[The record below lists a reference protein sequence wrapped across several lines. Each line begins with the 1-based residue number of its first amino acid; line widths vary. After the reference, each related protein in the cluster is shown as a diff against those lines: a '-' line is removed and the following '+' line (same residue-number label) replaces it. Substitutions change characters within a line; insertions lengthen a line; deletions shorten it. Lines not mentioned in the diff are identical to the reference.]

1 MADERQSKQEK
12 SDNPREPMRGGGQ
25 AVVSLCK
32 VSESG
37 LVFWSRHRFD
47 LAAEL
52 QVRVRTDVLPRHLRL
67 GLKSDEAGWATVRGF
82 VVECRAIRRP
92 GGAAVFRVSL
102 VLDAALLAPARL
114 TGAHPP
120 LFRGGRTGRLFGLN

>member
-1 MADERQSKQEK
+1 MADERESKKETSRK
-12 SDNPREPMRGGGQ
+12 LPRGGGQ

-52 QVRVRTDVLPRHLRL
+52 QVRLRRAVLPRRLRERL
-67 GLKSDEAGWATVRGF
+67 NEDGGGWSTVRGF
-82 VVECRAIRRP
+82 VVECSATRKAD
-92 GGAAVFRVSL
+92 GSALFRVSL
-102 VLDAALLAPARL
+102 VLDAVLNSEGAGGCGALPQLHVSGIAAS
-114 TGAHPP
+114 GI
-120 LFRGGRTGRLFGLN
+120 FGLN